1 MKLLIVEDDRKIAD
15 SLKKGLVNE
24 GYTVE
29 VSYDGE
35 EGLELAEISKPDL
48 IILDR
53 LLPKVDGIKFIERLR
68 NQNIPTP
75 ILMLSA
81 LGETDEKIEGLNIGA
96 DDYLSKPF
104 SFDELLARIK
114 SLLRRPKEYIGDEI
128 KIRNISLDLQNYLV
142 KIDSNLVT
150 LSKKEFQLLEFLIRN
165 KNKIVSK
172 EKIID
177 NLWEFEADVLPNNVE
192 VFVAALRNKI
202 EKPYNIT
209 LIQTFRG
216 LGYKIED

>member
-81 LGETDEKIEGLNIGA
+81 LGQTEEKIEGLNIGA

-114 SLLRRPKEYIGDEI
+114 SLLRRPKEYTGDEI
-128 KIRNISLDLQNYLV
+128 KIKNITLDLQNYLV
-142 KIDSNLVT
+142 KIDLNLVS

-172 EKIID
+172 DKIID
-177 NLWEFEADVLPNNVE
+177 NVWEFDSDVLPNNVE
-192 VFVAALRNKI
+192 VFIASIRNKI

>member
-1 MKLLIVEDDRKIAD
+1 
-15 SLKKGLVNE
+15 
-24 GYTVE
+24 
-29 VSYDGE
+29 
-35 EGLELAEISKPDL
+35 
-48 IILDR
+48 
-53 LLPKVDGIKFIERLR
+53 
-68 NQNIPTP
+68 
-75 ILMLSA
+75 MLSA
-81 LGETDEKIEGLNIGA
+81 LGETDEKIEGLNFGA

-104 SFDELLARIK
+104 SFDELIARIK

-150 LSKKEFQLLEFLIRN
+150 LSKKEFQLLELLVRN

>member
-29 VSYDGE
+29 ISYDGE

-68 NQNIPTP
+68 NQNIHTP

-81 LGETDEKIEGLNIGA
+81 LGQTEEKIEGLNTGA

-114 SLLRRPKEYIGDEI
+114 SLLRRPKEFTNKELVI
-128 KIRNISLDLQNYLV
+128 KNLTLDLQNYLV
-142 KIDSNLVT
+142 KIDTNIVS
-150 LSKKEFQLLEFLIRN
+150 LSKKEFQILEFLVRN

-172 EKIID
+172 DKIID
-177 NLWEFEADVLPNNVE
+177 NVWEYDSDVLPNNVE
-192 VFVAALRNKI
+192 VFIASIRNKV

>member
-81 LGETDEKIEGLNIGA
+81 LGQTEEKIEGLNTGA

-114 SLLRRPKEYIGDEI
+114 SLLRRPQEYTGDEI
-128 KIRNISLDLQNYLV
+128 KIKNITLDLQNYLV
-142 KIDSNLVT
+142 KIDSNIVS

-172 EKIID
+172 DKIID
-177 NLWEFEADVLPNNVE
+177 NVWEYDSDVLPNNVE
-192 VFVAALRNKI
+192 VFIASIRNKV

>member
-1 MKLLIVEDDRKIAD
+1 MKLLIIEDDKKIAD
-15 SLKKGLVNE
+15 SLKKGLTNE
-24 GYTVE
+24 GYIVE
-29 VSYDGE
+29 VSFDGE

-53 LLPKVDGIKFIERLR
+53 LLPKINGIDLIKKLR
-68 NQNIPTP
+68 NQNNHTP

-81 LGETDEKIEGLNIGA
+81 LGEADEKIEGLNIGA

-150 LSKKEFQLLEFLIRN
+150 LSKKEFQLLELLVRN
-165 KNKIVSK
+165 RNKIVSK

>member
-1 MKLLIVEDDRKIAD
+1 MKLLIIEDDKKIAD
-15 SLKKGLVNE
+15 SLKKGLTNE
-24 GYTVE
+24 GYIVE
-29 VSYDGE
+29 VSFDGE

-53 LLPKVDGIKFIERLR
+53 LLPKINGIDLIKKLR
-68 NQNIPTP
+68 NQNNHTP

-150 LSKKEFQLLEFLIRN
+150 LSKKEFQLLELLVRN
-165 KNKIVSK
+165 RNKIVSK

>member
-1 MKLLIVEDDRKIAD
+1 MKLLIVEDDKKIAD

-35 EGLELAEISKPDL
+35 EGLEFVDLAKPDL
-48 IILDR
+48 IVLDR
-53 LLPKVDGIKFIERLR
+53 MLPKINGLEFIKKLR
-68 NQNIPTP
+68 QQGNQTS

-81 LGETDEKIEGLNIGA
+81 LGETEEKIEGLNIGA

-104 SFDELLARIK
+104 SFEELLARIK
-114 SLLRRPKEYIGDEI
+114 SLLRRPKEYASEELKI
-128 KIRNISLDLQNYLV
+128 KNIILDRLNNQV
-142 KIDSNLVT
+142 KIDSDFIT
-150 LSKKEFQLLEFLIRN
+150 LSKKEFQLLEFLVLNR
-165 KNKIVSK
+165 NKIVSK

-177 NLWEFEADVLPNNVE
+177 NIWEFEADVLPNNVE
-192 VFVAALRNKI
+192 VFIASIRNKI

>member
-1 MKLLIVEDDRKIAD
+1 
-15 SLKKGLVNE
+15 
-24 GYTVE
+24 
-29 VSYDGE
+29 
-35 EGLELAEISKPDL
+35 
-48 IILDR
+48 
-53 LLPKVDGIKFIERLR
+53 
-68 NQNIPTP
+68 
-75 ILMLSA
+75 MLSA
-81 LGETDEKIEGLNIGA
+81 LGQTEEKIEGLNIGA

-128 KIRNISLDLQNYLV
+128 KIKNITLDLQNYLV

-150 LSKKEFQLLEFLIRN
+150 LSKKEFQLLEILIRN

-202 EKPYNIT
+202 EKPYNII

>member
-81 LGETDEKIEGLNIGA
+81 LGQTEEKIEGLNTGA

-114 SLLRRPKEYIGDEI
+114 SLLRRPQEYTGDEI
-128 KIRNISLDLQNYLV
+128 KIKNITLDVQNYLV
-142 KIDSNLVT
+142 KIDSNIVS

-172 EKIID
+172 DKIID
-177 NLWEFEADVLPNNVE
+177 NVWEYDSDVLPNNVE
-192 VFVAALRNKI
+192 VFIASIRNKV

>member
-53 LLPKVDGIKFIERLR
+53 LLPKVGGIKFIERLR

-81 LGETDEKIEGLNIGA
+81 LGQTEEKIEGLNIGA

-114 SLLRRPKEYIGDEI
+114 SLLRRPKEFTNKELVI
-128 KIRNISLDLQNYLV
+128 KNLTLDLQNYLV
-142 KIDSNLVT
+142 KIDTNIVS
-150 LSKKEFQLLEFLIRN
+150 LSKKEFQILEFLVRN

-172 EKIID
+172 ERIIE
-177 NLWEFEADVLPNNVE
+177 NVWEYDSDVLPNNVE
-192 VFVAALRNKI
+192 VFIASIRNKV

>member
-29 VSYDGE
+29 ISYDGE

-53 LLPKVDGIKFIERLR
+53 LLPKVGGIKFIERLR

-81 LGETDEKIEGLNIGA
+81 LGQTEEKIEGLNIGA

-114 SLLRRPKEYIGDEI
+114 SLLRRPKEFTNKELVI
-128 KIRNISLDLQNYLV
+128 KNLTLDLQNYLV
-142 KIDSNLVT
+142 KIDTNIVS
-150 LSKKEFQLLEFLIRN
+150 LSKKEFQILEFLVRN

-172 EKIID
+172 ERIIE
-177 NLWEFEADVLPNNVE
+177 NVWEYDSDVLPNNVE
-192 VFVAALRNKI
+192 VFIASIRNKV

>member
-53 LLPKVDGIKFIERLR
+53 LLPKVDGIKFIEILR
-68 NQNIPTP
+68 NQNIHTP

-81 LGETDEKIEGLNIGA
+81 LGQTEEKIEGLNTGA

-114 SLLRRPKEYIGDEI
+114 SLLRRPQEYTGDEI
-128 KIRNISLDLQNYLV
+128 KIKNITLDVQNYLV
-142 KIDSNLVT
+142 KIDSNIVS

-172 EKIID
+172 DKIID
-177 NLWEFEADVLPNNVE
+177 NVWEYDSDVLPNNVE
-192 VFVAALRNKI
+192 VFIASIRNKV